1 VALGIRARR
10 PSPVHW
16 TGRRRQRWVDR
27 NDIPAARVSGIVAAE
42 QAEGSRDA
50 KRPDPTT
57 ESPLRRRSRNEDRV
71 PHTHGTAGR
80 TGFLAEVVDNGVTP
94 RGGTPTDVL
103 TYYRE
108 LPAPPTTCPAPAGG
122 SGSPL
127 LFGDVTVIDAAP
139 RPTSADEM
147 PPRRVD
153 PVRVPK
159 PGPVHRLRPPRAS
172 PAGGLTTARARRA
185 GVAATPAEF
194 TPAAAAGRARRC
206 RRACCGCGG
215 SGRARAAPVLQS
227 GRQDLN
233 LRPPGP
239 QPVYTGRKM
248 RPPPSPPSPP
258 SPLDD
263 SWDALDA
270 AVGTKAVPRR
280 PTSTIGRLAQWGR
293 DGAAWMGSCPR
304 LDPGGAAWVG

>member
-1 VALGIRARR
+1 
-10 PSPVHW
+10 
-16 TGRRRQRWVDR
+16 
-27 NDIPAARVSGIVAAE
+27 VAAE

-108 LPAPPTTCPAPAGG
+108 LPAPPTTCPAPAGS

-185 GVAATPAEF
+185 GVAATPAER
-194 TPAAAAGRARRC
+194 TPAAAAARARRC

-239 QPVYTGRKM
+239 QPGALPDCATPRVLVPVQSGR
-248 RPPPSPPSPP
+248 RESNPPSKLGRLLCNHNTSPASPP
-258 SPLDD
+258 GSLAHG
-263 SWDALDA
+263 S
-270 AVGTKAVPRR
+270 PRR
-280 PTSTIGRLAQWGR
+280 ARTQVMIVPL
-293 DGAAWMGSCPR
+293 
-304 LDPGGAAWVG
+304 